1 MKIELK
7 SSNNMVVILTGE
19 FKDLQNRLN
28 LQKKENLRLESR
40 IKQISFKLEKEGE
53 KSVNLIYRLA
63 KEKQKYNDQLK
74 TSEENT
80 AAL

>member
-1 MKIELK
+1 MQIELK

>member
-1 MKIELK
+1 MQIELK

-28 LQKKENLRLESR
+28 LQKKENLKLESR
-40 IKQISFKLEKEGE
+40 INQISSKLEKEGE

-63 KEKQKYNDQLK
+63 KEKQKYND
-74 TSEENT
+74 
-80 AAL
+80 

>member
-40 IKQISFKLEKEGE
+40 IKQITSKLEKEGE

-63 KEKQKYNDQLK
+63 KEKQKYND
-74 TSEENT
+74 
-80 AAL
+80 

>member
-28 LQKKENLRLESR
+28 LQKKENLKLESR
-40 IKQISFKLEKEGE
+40 IKQITSKLEKEGE

-63 KEKQKYNDQLK
+63 KEKQKYND
-74 TSEENT
+74 
-80 AAL
+80 